1 MSPADRQA
9 RLRARIAQAADV
21 VARQQAAAVARAR
34 AELAAAESRRQR
46 LADLIGEQPA
56 GMETVPALGAA
67 AGLRALLAPALDAAD
82 ARVAS
87 ARAELADAL
96 AAHGAAE
103 ARHRTCTDAAREAG
117 RLAERA
123 RETRT
128 AAQLPGRAVAPA

>member
-21 VARQQAAAVARAR
+21 VARQRAAAVARAR

-46 LADLIGEQPA
+46 LSELIGEQPA
-56 GMETVPALGAA
+56 GMGTVPALGAA

-87 ARAELADAL
+87 ARAELEDAL

-103 ARHRTCTDAAREAG
+103 ARHRTCTDAALAAG

-123 RETRT
+123 RETR
-128 AAQLPGRAVAPA
+128 AAAELPGRAVTPA